1 MKQYLSVLSLLVILC
16 WAGVAVPAFAEPPP
30 APADALIAALVDMQR
45 LEGDFEQRQYETDGS
60 LIAEST
66 GRFRLLRPGFFI
78 WEINAPDS
86 QIVIANPQFLWHYD
100 RDLETVTR
108 RPVTAEGGT
117 APLQILGGDAEA
129 LRRDFRVSQQAPGVF
144 FLEAQSANAGF
155 EALTLTLLEGL
166 PAQMDIRD
174 SLKQRVVID
183 FLQLDSSVALTPQDF
198 EFQPPP
204 GVDLF
209 YYDE

>member
-1 MKQYLSVLSLLVILC
+1 MKQTLSLLCLLVTL
-16 WAGVAVPAFAEPPP
+16 WASLATPSFAEQAP
-30 APADALIAALVDMQR
+30 APADALITALAGMQR
-45 LEGDFEQRQYETDGS
+45 LAGDFEQRQYESDGS
-60 LIAEST
+60 LIAESS
-66 GRFRLLRPGFFI
+66 GRFKLLRPGFFL
-78 WEINAPDS
+78 WEISSPDS
-86 QIVIANPQFLWHYD
+86 QVVIANPQYLWHYD

-129 LRRDFRVSQQAPGVF
+129 LRRDFRVSQHGPGVF

-155 EALTLTLLEGL
+155 EALTLTLAEGR

-174 SLKQRVVID
+174 NLKQRIVID
-183 FLQLDSSVALTPQDF
+183 FMKLDGQAALTPQDF